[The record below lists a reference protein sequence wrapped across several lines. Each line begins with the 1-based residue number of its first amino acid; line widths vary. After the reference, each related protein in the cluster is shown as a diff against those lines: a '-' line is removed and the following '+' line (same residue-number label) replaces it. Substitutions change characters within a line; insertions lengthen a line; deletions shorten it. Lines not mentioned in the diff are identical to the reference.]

1 MAQSTSVNG
10 SRVKLMVKAKCITLM
25 EIATKESGERI
36 RRMAR
41 ASTFMR
47 ITLIMKEIGH
57 MINSMASAMNIGQ
70 MVHSIKGN
78 FSKARSKVMVN

>member
-25 EIATKESGERI
+25 EIATRENGERI
-36 RRMAR
+36 RRMVS
-41 ASTFMR
+41 ASIFMR

-57 MINSMASAMNIGQ
+57 MINSMVSAMNI
-70 MVHSIKGN
+70 KGS
-78 FSKARSKVMVN
+78 FSKARNKVMVN

>member
-10 SRVKLMVKAKCITLM
+10 PRVKLTAKAKCITLM

-36 RRMAR
+36 RHMAR
-41 ASTFMR
+41 ASIFMR

-57 MINSMASAMNIGQ
+57 MINSMELAMSFGQ
-70 MVHSIKGN
+70 MVHSIKGS
-78 FSKARSKVMVN
+78 FSKARNKVMVN